1 MVGVSV
7 YCVILLYICSSVY
20 ITCLVS
26 AKDVRLPAHIEIVD
40 RQMLALVME

>member
-1 MVGVSV
+1 MK
-7 YCVILLYICSSVY
+7 LLCICSSVY

-26 AKDVRLPAHIEIVD
+26 AKDVRLSAHSEIAD